1 MLPNNRPE
9 LSEHLE
15 RYIEI
20 ELANESKH
28 YCLNRTYHMSYIPA
42 GFWSRL
48 IGTLKTCSS
57 MSFSSTKALSDIL
70 KEEKISDIRIILDFK
85 SGSLLSSFYTARLM
99 IAVQK
104 WGMQVSDGTNE
115 TSSESENYEHKVW
128 REGVLVTYDDGFYL
142 VESFHDEVC
151 I

>member
-1 MLPNNRPE
+1 
-9 LSEHLE
+9 
-15 RYIEI
+15 
-20 ELANESKH
+20 
-28 YCLNRTYHMSYIPA
+28 
-42 GFWSRL
+42 
-48 IGTLKTCSS
+48 
-57 MSFSSTKALSDIL
+57 
-70 KEEKISDIRIILDFK
+70 
-85 SGSLLSSFYTARLM
+85 M